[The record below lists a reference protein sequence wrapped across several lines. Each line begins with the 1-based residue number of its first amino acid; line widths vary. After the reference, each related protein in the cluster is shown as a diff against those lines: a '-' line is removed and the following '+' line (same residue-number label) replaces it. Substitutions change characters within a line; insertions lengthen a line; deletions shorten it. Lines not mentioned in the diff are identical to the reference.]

1 MGTNEVKKQEQE
13 NRIEAVRAFLIA
25 ANKQFEAQGIRLERV
40 IFKRDEEGT
49 LSGVRLSYEDTNPDD
64 EETEEVGR

>member
-1 MGTNEVKKQEQE
+1 MKETKE
-13 NRIEAVRAFLIA
+13 NRIDAVRAFLAA

-40 IFKRDEEGT
+40 IFKRDEEGK

-64 EETEEVGR
+64 EKTEEDGQ

>member
-1 MGTNEVKKQEQE
+1 MKETKE

-40 IFKRDEEGT
+40 NFKRDEEGK

-64 EETEEVGR
+64 EKTEEDGR

>member
-1 MGTNEVKKQEQE
+1 MEENNEKK
-13 NRIEAVRAFLIA
+13 IDAVRAFLIA

-40 IFKRDEEGT
+40 IFKRDEEGK

-64 EETEEVGR
+64 EETE

>member
-1 MGTNEVKKQEQE
+1 MMKETKE
-13 NRIEAVRAFLIA
+13 NRIEAVRAFLAA

-40 IFKRDEEGT
+40 IFKRDEDGK

-64 EETEEVGR
+64 EKTEEDRR

>member
-1 MGTNEVKKQEQE
+1 MEENNEKK
-13 NRIEAVRAFLIA
+13 IEAVRAFLIA

-40 IFKRDEEGT
+40 IFKRDEEGK

-64 EETEEVGR
+64 EETEEDGR

>member
-1 MGTNEVKKQEQE
+1 MKETKEH
-13 NRIEAVRAFLIA
+13 RIDAVRAFLAA

-40 IFKRDEEGT
+40 IFKRDEDGK

-64 EETEEVGR
+64 EKTEEDGQ

>member
-1 MGTNEVKKQEQE
+1 MEENNEKK
-13 NRIEAVRAFLIA
+13 IDAVRAFLIA

-64 EETEEVGR
+64 EKTEEDGR

>member
-1 MGTNEVKKQEQE
+1 MMKETKE
-13 NRIEAVRAFLIA
+13 NRIEAVRAFLAA

-40 IFKRDEEGT
+40 IFKRDEDGK

-64 EETEEVGR
+64 EKTEEDGQ

>member
-1 MGTNEVKKQEQE
+1 MMKETKE
-13 NRIEAVRAFLIA
+13 NRIEAVRAFLAA

-40 IFKRDEEGT
+40 IFKRDEDGK

-64 EETEEVGR
+64 EKTEEDGR

>member
-1 MGTNEVKKQEQE
+1 MEENNEKK
-13 NRIEAVRAFLIA
+13 IDAVRAFLIA

-40 IFKRDEEGT
+40 IFKRDEEGK

-64 EETEEVGR
+64 EETEEDGR